1 MDAYRVAYGTSSFP
15 DAIASS
21 TTSMGDFARYVLEGK
36 VNDFSETALKEK
48 APRTVREEFER
59 WRVRFFASAKPRQK
73 TAFKKLL
80 STTATHTKRE
90 NARRNDPGDIIR
102 IVYAKPGNEKKKDPT
117 QIAREKAEAA
127 FLRTLSEIQREDY
140 RIGAKHYIAHAMFAD
155 AFQQS
160 QMARFDRIW
169 AQRWVCQRAH
179 ELGWTEKRFKDFD
192 NTHRSHGRNEHRVER
207 IGKKYQWIAL
217 YELIARM
224 SDHLMLLNGY
234 AQDSDAIPY
243 QGPWQI
249 SCRDMD
255 PSLLITKTAGGSWAH
270 AGKTWWSPVDIC
282 LPKLAPRTSLAWLH
296 SDVDVTNSRSL
307 IEVADSGGRQWL
319 VLDSFRWWHS
329 EERARETTPYGRDV
343 HVWISTLVVNQTD
356 LSQLLRDLRGRTLTT
371 DDLPQFHIPSDIF
384 IGEHPWHPAVSRI
397 ANWFEVGEVR
407 DLTVRTLPTVGTY
420 TASTGGHDH
429 SIDDTVSIH
438 VPAPWL
444 ADMLGMT
451 LKDGMSLTYADSK
464 GRTAFFDPMTKTPG
478 PHAALV
484 DRDSF
489 LSKMSE
495 RKLIPVWVV
504 HSRKSAFG
512 DNDPSREFGGEVD
525 VTGVYV
531 LKNSRWQSHTHM
543 AKLKPSIEQFSAF
556 LGEPVPPRVSAA
568 PLRRRAGESRAA
580 LKKRNKKKATN
591 NTRIRKTVRPAPGR
605 KRGTRKR

>member
-1 MDAYRVAYGTSSFP
+1 
-15 DAIASS
+15 
-21 TTSMGDFARYVLEGK
+21 MGDFARYVLEGK
-36 VNDFSETALKEK
+36 LRLQRD
-48 APRTVREEFER
+48 RTEGKSATHGQRGVRAMAGP
-59 WRVRFFASAKPRQK
+59 FFASAKPRQK

-243 QGPWQI
+243 QAPGRFPVATWT
-249 SCRDMD
+249 
-255 PSLLITKTAGGSWAH
+255 LLYLSPRQRAVVGAR
-270 AGKTWWSPVDIC
+270 GKNMWSPVDIC

-329 EERARETTPYGRDV
+329 EERARETTPMGATFTSGY
-343 HVWISTLVVNQTD
+343 
-356 LSQLLRDLRGRTLTT
+356 
-371 DDLPQFHIPSDIF
+371 
-384 IGEHPWHPAVSRI
+384 
-397 ANWFEVGEVR
+397 
-407 DLTVRTLPTVGTY
+407 
-420 TASTGGHDH
+420 
-429 SIDDTVSIH
+429 
-438 VPAPWL
+438 
-444 ADMLGMT
+444 
-451 LKDGMSLTYADSK
+451 
-464 GRTAFFDPMTKTPG
+464 
-478 PHAALV
+478 PH
-484 DRDSF
+484 
-489 LSKMSE
+489 
-495 RKLIPVWVV
+495 
-504 HSRKSAFG
+504 
-512 DNDPSREFGGEVD
+512 
-525 VTGVYV
+525 
-531 LKNSRWQSHTHM
+531 
-543 AKLKPSIEQFSAF
+543 
-556 LGEPVPPRVSAA
+556 
-568 PLRRRAGESRAA
+568 
-580 LKKRNKKKATN
+580 
-591 NTRIRKTVRPAPGR
+591 
-605 KRGTRKR
+605 